1 MLYAARPSPLPPLPD
16 GEGEDTER
24 KWSVN
29 HFRNDQYGPAQDV
42 EEAPGN
48 SSSAGG
54 QRVGDQ
60 KGDGEGLA
68 AGEAVNG
75 K

>member
-29 HFRNDQYGPAQDV
+29 HFRNDQYGPPQDV
-42 EEAPGN
+42 EEAQGN
-48 SSSAGG
+48 TGTPDG
-54 QRVGDQ
+54 RRVGDPE
-60 KGDGEGLA
+60 GDGEGMA